1 MRRVALV
8 VLLAALA
15 APAAALASDEHPTL
29 RELEGELMCPT
40 CGTTLELSNAPA
52 ANQIRRFVRARIA
65 AGDTKSEIE
74 DKLVVEFG
82 RGVLASPPKEGFDL
96 LAWVLPLAG
105 LGLGAGVIAFLVV
118 RWSRRREPE
127 AWLEEPSANGKPELD
142 PALEQRLE
150 DELARFEQ

>member
-1 MRRVALV
+1 MRRLALV
-8 VLLAALA
+8 VLLVLALPA
-15 APAAALASDEHPTL
+15 TAAASEKNPTL

-52 ANQIRRFVRARIA
+52 ANQIRRFVRERIA

-74 DKLVVEFG
+74 DKLVDEFG

-96 LAWVLPLAG
+96 LAWVLPLLA
-105 LGLGAGVIAFLVV
+105 AGVAAAAIGVLVV

-127 AWLEEPSANGKPELD
+127 PAAEGPGNNGRVDLD

-150 DELARFEQ
+150 EELARYE

>member
-1 MRRVALV
+1 MRRLALV
-8 VLLAALA
+8 VLLVLAL
-15 APAAALASDEHPTL
+15 PAAAAASEKNPTL

-52 ANQIRRFVRARIA
+52 ANQIRRFARERIA

-74 DKLVVEFG
+74 DKLVAEFG

-96 LAWVLPLAG
+96 LAWVLPLLA
-105 LGLGAGVIAFLVV
+105 AGVAAATIGVLVF
-118 RWSRRREPE
+118 RWSRGRDSEPP
-127 AWLEEPSANGKPELD
+127 AEELGTNGRVDLD

-150 DELARFEQ
+150 EELARYE